1 MSLSECLRAFIP
13 FLLQCSCLPPSLCII
28 CLLTLLLS
36 LSLSLSA
43 VCTEAVLQVRS
54 RLPLNTPQHT
64 HLCLRPTT
72 MAVRDAASPLLLG
85 LLCLLHTWGAR
96 ATVEVNMED
105 KVEAVLGDT
114 ARITCMF
121 KSQDF
126 GGSGGMTIKWYYVKN
141 SKEIKQIYSQDS
153 LQSTV
158 EKNTPYSE
166 RITVDTTGTV
176 GEVVLTIRDVQLSDD
191 EVAFNCYV
199 KIIGEGTGEGTTKLK
214 VFKTPEDPTIQGVE
228 QGISV
233 SDEMAKIASC
243 EVENGYPKPKITWYR
258 DKMPLHN
265 IPDVVKVDH
274 RVTSKSSGLY
284 SVNSDLNMKVEKK
297 DKDAVFYCEVT
308 FLVPGAEKMLETN
321 SINIT
326 VFYPPTTV
334 NLWVESPKGKIKE
347 GDTVEFLCA
356 SDGNSESQFFMID
369 NNEGPRLKM
378 ENVTRHNSRVYVC
391 VVEDFEN
398 SVKLLTNTS
407 VFVNYLDEVVIEP
420 TGSVLVDWKNEFLAT
435 CNALSSLRT
444 KTTWFKNGKEVEK
457 GHHLSLKAVTYDT
470 AGTYDCVVTV
480 PEIQGMQANASLQ
493 VTVQGPPEIIEKHLS
508 EAETNERELELTC
521 HVRSYPT
528 PNITWGTTNG
538 KIISSSNHMTNV
550 GAKSVAKVQVNITS
564 NTNVFCNASNKFGKD
579 SVTYVIK
586 FTKAETPKP
595 QEKAQK
601 GSYGVVIPVIII
613 CILLLAILG
622 SVLYFLYKKGKICNR
637 SGKKDFTKEKSS
649 KDKIVVEMK
658 SDNTEEAIL
667 LGVNG
672 EKQLPNDQ

>member
-1 MSLSECLRAFIP
+1 
-13 FLLQCSCLPPSLCII
+13 
-28 CLLTLLLS
+28 
-36 LSLSLSA
+36 
-43 VCTEAVLQVRS
+43 
-54 RLPLNTPQHT
+54 
-64 HLCLRPTT
+64 

-96 ATVEVNMED
+96 AAVEVNMED
-105 KVEAVLGDT
+105 KVEVLLGDP
-114 ARITCMF
+114 AQITCMF
-121 KSQDF
+121 KSDDF
-126 GGSGGMTIKWYYVKN
+126 GGSGGMTIEWHYVKS
-141 SKEIKQIYSQDS
+141 SKDSQRIYSQDS

-158 EKNTPYSE
+158 EKNTPYSD
-166 RITVDTTGTV
+166 RITVNTTA
-176 GEVVLTIRDVQLSDD
+176 GEVVLTIRDVQLKDD
-191 EVAFNCYV
+191 EVAFNCFV
-199 KIIGEGTGEGTTKLK
+199 KIIGEGSGEGGTKLK

-233 SDEMAKIASC
+233 SDEVTKIASC
-243 EVENGYPKPKITWYR
+243 EVKNGHPKPKITWYR

-265 IPDVVKVDH
+265 IPDVVKLDH
-274 RVTSKSSGLY
+274 SVTTQSSGLY

-308 FLVPGAEKMLETN
+308 FLVPGAEKMLETK

-356 SDGNSESQFFMID
+356 SDGNSESQFFIIE
-369 NNEGPRLKM
+369 NNEGPSLKM
-378 ENVTRHNSRVYVC
+378 ENVTRENSGVFHC
-391 VVEDFEN
+391 TVEDYEN
-398 SVKLLTNTS
+398 YVRLSTNTT
-407 VFVNYLDEVVIEP
+407 VLVNYLDEVVIKP
-420 TGSVLVDWKNEFLAT
+420 TGSVSVDWKKEFSAT
-435 CNALSSLRT
+435 CNALSSLST
-444 KTTWFKNGKEVEK
+444 TTTWFKNGKEVEK
-457 GHHLSLKAVTYDT
+457 GHHLNLKAVTYDT
-470 AGTYDCVVTV
+470 AGTYVCVVTV
-480 PEIQGMQANASLQ
+480 PEIQAMQANASLQ
-493 VTVQGPPEIIEKHLS
+493 LTVQGPPEMIEKQLN
-508 EAETNERELELTC
+508 EKETNERELELTC

-528 PNITWGTTNG
+528 PNIIWGTTNG
-538 KIISSSNHMTNV
+538 KIISSSNHMTGV

-564 NTNVFCNASNKFGKD
+564 NTTVFCNASNEFGKD
-579 SVTYVIK
+579 SVTYVIR
-586 FTKAETPKP
+586 FTKHTTTPATTTTTISPTTITAANTTNNTSTSTNAAKT
-595 QEKAQK
+595 KST
-601 GSYGVVIPVIII
+601 GSYGVVIAVIII

>member
-1 MSLSECLRAFIP
+1 
-13 FLLQCSCLPPSLCII
+13 
-28 CLLTLLLS
+28 
-36 LSLSLSA
+36 
-43 VCTEAVLQVRS
+43 
-54 RLPLNTPQHT
+54 
-64 HLCLRPTT
+64 

-96 ATVEVNMED
+96 AAVEVNMED
-105 KVEAVLGDT
+105 KVEAFLGDT
-114 ARITCMF
+114 AQITCMF
-121 KSQDF
+121 KSDDF
-126 GGSGGMTIKWYYVKN
+126 GGSGGMTVEWHYVKN
-141 SKEIKQIYSQDS
+141 SKDYQQIYNQDS

-158 EKNTPYSE
+158 VKNTPYSE
-166 RITVDTTGTV
+166 RITVDTTGNN

-199 KIIGEGTGEGTTKLK
+199 KIIGEGSGEGSTKLK
-214 VFKTPEDPTIQGVE
+214 VFKTPEDPIIQGVG

-233 SDEMAKIASC
+233 GDEMTKIASC
-243 EVENGYPKPKITWYR
+243 EVKNGYPKPKITWYR

-265 IPDVVKVDH
+265 IPNVVKVDH
-274 RVTSKSSGLY
+274 TITSQSSGLF

-321 SINIT
+321 DINIT
-326 VFYPPTTV
+326 VLYPPTTV
-334 NLWVESPKGKIKE
+334 NMLVKPSEGKIKE
-347 GDTVEFLCA
+347 GDTVEILCT
-356 SDGNSESQFFMID
+356 SDGNSESQYFTID
-369 NNEGPRLKM
+369 NKDVSRLKL
-378 ENVTRHNSRVYVC
+378 ENVTRHDTRFYECS
-391 VVEDFEN
+391 VEDFEN
-398 SVKLLTNTS
+398 FVKLSTNIS
-407 VFVNYLDEVVIEP
+407 VEVNYLDEVVIEP
-420 TGSVLVDWKNEFLAT
+420 TGSVLVDWKKEFSAT
-435 CNALSSLRT
+435 CNASSSLGI
-444 KTTWFKNGKEVEK
+444 KTTWFKNGKEVVK
-457 GHHLSLKAVTYDT
+457 GYHLSLKAVTYDT

-480 PEIQGMQANASLQ
+480 PEIQGMQANSSLQ
-493 VTVQGPPEIIEKHLS
+493 VTVQGPPEIIEKQLN
-508 EAETNERELELTC
+508 EEETDERELELTC
-521 HVRSYPT
+521 QVRSYPT

-564 NTNVFCNASNKFGKD
+564 NTTVFCNASNEFGKD
-579 SVTYVIK
+579 SATYIIK
-586 FTKAETPKP
+586 FTKHTTTPATTTTTISPTTITAANTTNNTSTSIIAAKPKSKAKTETPKP

-601 GSYGVVIPVIII
+601 GSYGVVIAVIII

>member
-1 MSLSECLRAFIP
+1 
-13 FLLQCSCLPPSLCII
+13 
-28 CLLTLLLS
+28 
-36 LSLSLSA
+36 
-43 VCTEAVLQVRS
+43 
-54 RLPLNTPQHT
+54 
-64 HLCLRPTT
+64 
-72 MAVRDAASPLLLG
+72 
-85 LLCLLHTWGAR
+85 
-96 ATVEVNMED
+96 MED

-126 GGSGGMTIKWYYVKN
+126 GGSGGMTIKWYYVSN

-369 NNEGPRLKM
+369 NNEVRNFIVTITLVLPLHTTLTSYQKLIHFSNSSLIWVFHLIMLYYILK
-378 ENVTRHNSRVYVC
+378 C
-391 VVEDFEN
+391 KCF
-398 SVKLLTNTS
+398 
-407 VFVNYLDEVVIEP
+407 YLDEVVIEP

-538 KIISSSNHMTNV
+538 KVLLRNV
-550 GAKSVAKVQVNITS
+550 FQFYVAKVQVNITS

-586 FTKAETPKP
+586 FSEYLLHSCCPL
-595 QEKAQK
+595 
-601 GSYGVVIPVIII
+601 SCCVWIYGVVIPVIII

-672 EKQLPNDQ
+672 EKQLPNDQVDPQSRTGHSAVLLIGSHVSLTLCCFSFCLFVC

>member
-1 MSLSECLRAFIP
+1 
-13 FLLQCSCLPPSLCII
+13 
-28 CLLTLLLS
+28 
-36 LSLSLSA
+36 
-43 VCTEAVLQVRS
+43 
-54 RLPLNTPQHT
+54 
-64 HLCLRPTT
+64 

-96 ATVEVNMED
+96 ASVEVNMED
-105 KVEAVLGDT
+105 KVEVFLGDT
-114 ARITCMF
+114 AQITCMF
-121 KSQDF
+121 KSDDF
-126 GGSGGMTIKWYYVKN
+126 GGSGGMTLEWYY
-141 SKEIKQIYSQDS
+141 IKSTKDTQRIYSQDS

-158 EKNTPYSE
+158 DKNTPYSD
-166 RITVDTTGTV
+166 RITVGTTGTA

-199 KIIGEGTGEGTTKLK
+199 KIIGEGSGEGSTKLK

-233 SDEMAKIASC
+233 SDEVKRVASC
-243 EVENGYPKPKITWYR
+243 EVKNGYPKPKITWYR

-265 IPDVVKVDH
+265 IPDAVKVDH
-274 RVTSKSSGLY
+274 RVTTQSSGLF
-284 SVNSDLNMKVEKK
+284 SVNSDLDMKVEKK

-308 FLVPGAEKMLETN
+308 FLVPGAEKMLESN

-326 VFYPPTTV
+326 VFYPPTSV
-334 NLWVESPKGKIKE
+334 NLWVESPEGKVKE

-356 SDGNSESQFFMID
+356 SDGNSESQYFTI
-369 NNEGPRLKM
+369 NNNDGRSLKM
-378 ENVTRHNSRVYVC
+378 ENVTRHNSGVYQCTV
-391 VVEDFEN
+391 DDYEN
-398 SVKLLTNTS
+398 SVNLSANTTL
-407 VFVNYLDEVVIEP
+407 FVNYLDEVVIKP
-420 TGSVLVDWKNEFLAT
+420 TGSVSVDWKKEFSAT
-435 CNALSSLRT
+435 CNALSSLST
-444 KTTWFKNGKEVEK
+444 STTWFKDGKEVEK
-457 GHHLSLKAVTYDT
+457 GHHLNLKAVTYDT
-470 AGTYDCVVTV
+470 AGTYVCVVTV
-480 PEIQGMQANASLQ
+480 PDIQAMQANASLQ
-493 VTVQGPPEIIEKHLS
+493 LTVQGPPEIIEKQLT
-508 EAETNERELELTC
+508 EKETNERELELTC
-521 HVRSYPT
+521 HIRSFPT
-528 PNITWGTTNG
+528 PNITWGTSNG
-538 KIISSSNHMTNV
+538 KIISSSNHMTDV

-564 NTNVFCNASNKFGKD
+564 NTTVFCNASNEFGKD

-595 QEKAQK
+595 QEKVQK
-601 GSYGVVIPVIII
+601 GSYGVIIAVIII